1 MKKLVF
7 LLVCLF
13 SIQTM
18 LWADNDKPIHV
29 GQLPTKA
36 QTLITTYFKNHKI
49 ALAKME
55 SGLLNKS
62 YDVIF
67 TNGEKLEFNK
77 SGDWTE
83 VKCTKSEVPSAIVP
97 EPIRTF
103 LKNNYPDGKIIQIER
118 KDKGYEVKLST
129 RWEITFDSKYQVVD
143 IDSKENAP
151 KSLTFGG
158 IFNVFRF

>member
-1 MKKLVF
+1 
-7 LLVCLF
+7 
-13 SIQTM
+13 M

-55 SGLLNKS
+55 SGLLSKS

-118 KDKGYEVKLST
+118 KDKGYC
-129 RWEITFDSKYQVVD
+129 
-143 IDSKENAP
+143 
-151 KSLTFGG
+151 
-158 IFNVFRF
+158 IFRRIPVQHFR

>member
-83 VKCTKSEVPSAIVP
+83 VKCTKSEVPSAHCS
-97 EPIRTF
+97 RT
-103 LKNNYPDGKIIQIER
+103 YPDFLEK
-118 KDKGYEVKLST
+118 
-129 RWEITFDSKYQVVD
+129 
-143 IDSKENAP
+143 
-151 KSLTFGG
+151 
-158 IFNVFRF
+158 

>member
-83 VKCTKSEVPSAIVP
+83 VKCTKSEVPIQ
-97 EPIRTF
+97 I
-103 LKNNYPDGKIIQIER
+103 KIIQIER

-143 IDSKENAP
+143 IDD
-151 KSLTFGG
+151 
-158 IFNVFRF
+158 